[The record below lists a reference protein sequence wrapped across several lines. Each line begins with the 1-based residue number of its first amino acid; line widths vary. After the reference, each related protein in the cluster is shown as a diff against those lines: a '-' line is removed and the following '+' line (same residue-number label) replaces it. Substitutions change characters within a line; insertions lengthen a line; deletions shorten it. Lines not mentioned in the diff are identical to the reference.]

1 MRTASAVVGPLEF
14 CSVTRG
20 LTLPVTR
27 GWKGCRKSSSWRMR
41 DNFKVEGQKDL
52 TVESGRRPLKV
63 RKPPES
69 DYGAMLYI
77 VEAV

>member
-1 MRTASAVVGPLEF
+1 
-14 CSVTRG
+14 
-20 LTLPVTR
+20 
-27 GWKGCRKSSSWRMR
+27 MR